1 MAHTGK
7 KTKPTSEDMPLVH
20 PHAAG
25 IDVGAEEHWVCVPA
39 DRDSQPIQQFGAFT
53 CALHRLADW
62 LTTCRITTV
71 GLASPGVYG
80 MPLLQMLAARG
91 FAVALVNAR
100 HVTHVPGRP
109 TTERC
114 DGRWRQKF
122 QSSGWLAPSFRPPEH
137 IRQRRSLLRPRD
149 TLLQMMGQHMPHMP
163 KALDHMHLHLHHVI
177 RDVTGVTGRRMLRAL
192 GAGARDPP
200 IPERRLGTTA
210 SHPVPRPWPK
220 RSRGMT
226 GLHIFARVPHRW
238 RSLTFPS
245 STSPTAIRQSSASS
259 ARVRP
264 ASILPPSPGPHR
276 RPRLG
281 TRHGTHQPLTSGP
294 ISLGSPASTSRT
306 CRGDKPRRSM
316 AAAPRWASRG
326 LHVLPRNIVPRGEAA
341 VPTIR
346 SAAATCSPRAGDG
359 STSARVAPGAGRRR
373 VSVPAPA
380 LSGPLVAACG
390 VNSGRRQPRQPRPT
404 HWPPCS
410 PACLKR
416 PPLSGT
422 ERQGVSLQRAGA

>member
-1 MAHTGK
+1 MAPRGK
-7 KTKPTSEDMPLVH
+7 KTKPTPEDMPLVH

-39 DRDSQPIQQFGAFT
+39 DRDSHPIQQFGAFT

-122 QSSGWLAPSFRPPEH
+122 HSYGWLAPSFRPPEH
-137 IRQRRSLLRPRD
+137 MRQRRSLLRPRD
-149 TLLQMMGQHMPHMP
+149 TLLQMRVKHMPHMQ
-163 KALDHMHLHLHHVI
+163 KALDHMHLYLHHVI

-264 ASILPPSPGPHR
+264 ASILPPSPGP
-276 RPRLG
+276 
-281 TRHGTHQPLTSGP
+281 
-294 ISLGSPASTSRT
+294 ISLGSPVSTSPT

-316 AAAPRWASRG
+316 SAAPRWASIG
-326 LHVLPRNIVPRGEAA
+326 LHGRPRNIVPRGEAA
-341 VPTIR
+341 APTTR
-346 SAAATCSPRAGDG
+346 SAAATGAPRVGDG
-359 STSARVAPGAGRRR
+359 SPSAPVAPGAG
-373 VSVPAPA
+373 
-380 LSGPLVAACG
+380 
-390 VNSGRRQPRQPRPT
+390 
-404 HWPPCS
+404 
-410 PACLKR
+410 
-416 PPLSGT
+416 
-422 ERQGVSLQRAGA
+422 